1 MLRESLVRSR
11 SDQLFKEAKQ
21 KRESE
26 QKVALSPPTE
36 RPEAEE
42 AEDDE
47 TAAEPEDAGAEEVQ
61 DAAQL
66 RAELEG
72 MKLSA
77 LKRRARETGVD
88 EEKLEEADDEED
100 IKSSVIELIVA
111 MSP

>member
-1 MLRESLVRSR
+1 MRSR

-21 KRESE
+21 RESE

-47 TAAEPEDAGAEEVQ
+47 TAAEPEDAGAEKVQ

-66 RAELEG
+66 RA
-72 MKLSA
+72 
-77 LKRRARETGVD
+77 
-88 EEKLEEADDEED
+88 
-100 IKSSVIELIVA
+100 
-111 MSP
+111 

>member
-1 MLRESLVRSR
+1 MRSR

-21 KRESE
+21 RESE

-47 TAAEPEDAGAEEVQ
+47 TAAEPEDVRVGAEELQ

-77 LKRRARETGVD
+77 LKRRAREAGVD
-88 EEKLEEADDEED
+88 EEKLEEADDEDD
-100 IKSSVIELIVA
+100 IKAAVVGLIVA